1 MKDRLWDMKTI
12 LITGASSGIGK
23 ATAETFADRGWNVVA
38 TMRNAAAGADLAAR
52 ENVLVA
58 ELDVQRPET
67 VSAAIEAG
75 IARFG
80 GLDVLLNNAGIA
92 PMGSFE
98 ELYRT
103 RGRETFE
110 VNVFGVMEVTQA
122 VLPHFRA
129 RRKGLVV
136 NVSSAAGLLTFP
148 LGTLYDAT
156 KFALEGFT
164 EALAYEVNPLG
175 IGVKLIEPGLVRTRM
190 TDTFTSDVPP
200 EHAIEDYR
208 AFSEHTFGLFNSMMA
223 GDVPTANIVAGR
235 IYDAITDGTDRL
247 RYLVTED
254 AATFVA
260 ARRAVSDEE
269 HVAQTRAM
277 FALPTA

>member
-129 RRKGLVV
+129 QRRGLIV

-190 TDTFTSDVPP
+190 TEVFKGDVPP
-200 EHAIEDYR
+200 EQAIDDYR
-208 AFSEHTFGLFNSMMA
+208 AFTEHTLGLFNSMMA
-223 GDVPTANIVAGR
+223 GEVPNADTVAGR

-269 HVAQTRAM
+269 HVKQTRAM

>member
-1 MKDRLWDMKTI
+1 MKTI

-38 TMRNAAAGADLAAR
+38 TMRNASVGADLAAR
-52 ENVLVA
+52 DNVLVVD
-58 ELDVQRPET
+58 LNVQRPE
-67 VSAAIEAG
+67 SIPAAIEAG

-129 RRKGLVV
+129 RRKGLIV

-190 TDTFTSDVPP
+190 TETFKSDVTP
-200 EHAIEDYR
+200 EQAIDDYR
-208 AFSEHTFGLFNSMMA
+208 AFSEHTLGLFNGMMA
-223 GDVPTANIVAGR
+223 GEVPSADTVARR

-254 AATFVA
+254 AETFVA
-260 ARRAVSDEE
+260 ARRAVTDEE
-269 HVAQTRAM
+269 HVTRTRAM